1 MGNCDYLV
9 TEKDQTVLKNLAD
22 MGSHLETLL
31 HTMLQKEAEYEAA
44 KDQYE
49 HFKNNI
55 LPDAMFTAGVSSLK
69 LLSGNTIKTTTSFH
83 CSPNKNE
90 VDRRKIV
97 QWLRDHGGDYLISKQ
112 AVVDGSSI
120 QDLQEKN
127 IPYVEKD
134 DLNTNK
140 VKVFLKN
147 LLGEGT
153 GVASIDMDDIP
164 KEFNFT
170 KLVTADIEVSK

>member
-31 HTMLQKEAEYEAA
+31 NNMLQKEAEYEAA

-55 LPDAMFTAGVSSLK
+55 LPDAMFTAGVSSLE

-90 VDRRKIV
+90 ADRAKLV
-97 QWLRDHGGDYLISKQ
+97 AWLQEHGGDYLVSKQ
-112 AVVDGSSI
+112 AVVDGTAI
-120 QDLQEKN
+120 QDLKEKH
-127 IPYVEKD
+127 IPYIEKD
-134 DLNTNK
+134 DMNTNK
-140 VKVFLKN
+140 VKAFLKG

-153 GVASIDMDDIP
+153 GVAQIDITDIP

-170 KLVTADIEVSK
+170 KLVTADIEVKK